1 MELKNMPDFRKLC
14 FIYKDY
20 ARCDL
25 LFKTNFFRL
34 KILLIKI
41 TQL

>member
-25 LFKTNFFRL
+25 LFKSSQIS
-34 KILLIKI
+34 KLIFSG
-41 TQL
+41 